1 VRRHSLGVVLVVLLP
16 GACRSEPKQPDVA
29 QLIADLA
36 SSDQDKSGKAS
47 VTIVSKG
54 TLAVPGLI
62 EMLGSSDPKLR
73 SRAAATLWGL
83 GPSAAGA
90 VPALAKA
97 LGDASVE
104 VRRSAATAL
113 GGVGADAA
121 PAVPALSAALKDSDN
136 DVRQFSAK
144 ALGAIGP
151 LAKAA
156 LPALQALSR
165 HEGLRETAVE
175 AMRKIQGS

>member
-1 VRRHSLGVVLVVLLP
+1 MGRLSLRVAVGLALIA
-16 GACRSEPKQPDVA
+16 ACRSQPKEPDVA
-29 QLIADLA
+29 QLLADLA
-36 SSDQDKSGKAS
+36 SGDVDKSGKAS

-54 TLAVPGLI
+54 SLAVPGLV
-62 EMLGSSDPKLR
+62 EMLGNPDPKLR

-90 VPALAKA
+90 VGALAKA
-97 LGDASVE
+97 LADPVVE

-113 GGVGADAA
+113 SGIGAEAA
-121 PAVPALSAALKDSDN
+121 PAVPALRTALKDSDN

-151 LAKAA
+151 AAKAA
-156 LPALQALSR
+156 LPELQALSR
-165 HEGLRETAVE
+165 KDGLRETATE